1 MDFFKRHFLAALVA
15 VLGLVLVAY
24 VGVKANL
31 QLLFGVVAPYLAALI
46 FVEGLIYRVIKWAR
60 SPVPFRIPTTGAQ
73 HQSLPWI
80 ERNLG
85 EKLDNP
91 TTTGHLVGRMA
102 LETLAFRS
110 LFRNLRSE
118 LLQDPDNPEGARL
131 VYWSYKWLWLG
142 AIAFHYALLVVL
154 LRHLRFFTEPVPSF
168 VHLIDNLDGFLQ
180 FFVPVVYL
188 SGLVLLV
195 AATYLLARR
204 ITNPALRYISL
215 AADYFPLLLILTI
228 AITGILMRYFYK
240 TDIVA
245 IKELALGLVTF
256 HPKVP
261 AGISPLFY
269 IHIFLV
275 SVLFAY
281 FPFSKL
287 LHAPGVFLSPSRN
300 LAANS
305 RMVRHL
311 NPWDYPVKFTPYLEY
326 EDKFRDAMIEA
337 ELPVEKMPPAEEEE
351 EEAPAAEKKAG
362 KAPEEEEG

>member
-1 MDFFKRHFLAALVA
+1 MDFFQRHFLVALGA
-15 VLGLVLVAY
+15 VLGLVAVAY
-24 VGVKANL
+24 IGVQANL
-31 QLLFGVVAPYLAALI
+31 QVLFGVVAPYLAALI

-73 HQSLPWI
+73 QQSFPWI
-80 ERNLG
+80 ARTLG

-91 TTTGHLVGRMA
+91 ATGGYLVGRMA
-102 LETLAFRS
+102 LEILAFRS

-118 LLQDPDNPEGARL
+118 LLLDPDNPEGVRL
-131 VYWSYKWLWLG
+131 VHWSYKWLWLG
-142 AIAFHYALLVVL
+142 AIAFHYAFLVVL
-154 LRHLRFFTEPVPSF
+154 LRHLRFFTEPVPGF
-168 VHLIDNLDGFLQ
+168 VHLIDSLDGFLV
-180 FFVPVVYL
+180 FFVPVVYI

-195 AATYLLARR
+195 AVTYLLLRR
-204 ITNPALRYISL
+204 IYHPALRYISL

-240 TDIVA
+240 TDIIAV
-245 IKELALGLVTF
+245 KELALGLVTF
-256 HPKVP
+256 HPQVP

-281 FPFSKL
+281 FPYSKL

-300 LAANS
+300 LVANN
-305 RMVRHL
+305 RMVRHV
-311 NPWDYPVKFTPYLEY
+311 NPWNYPVKFHPYEEY
-326 EDKFRDAMIEA
+326 EDRFREAMVEA
-337 ELPVEKMPPAEEEE
+337 DIPVEKMPPPEEE
-351 EEAPAAEKKAG
+351 EEAPPAAEKAE